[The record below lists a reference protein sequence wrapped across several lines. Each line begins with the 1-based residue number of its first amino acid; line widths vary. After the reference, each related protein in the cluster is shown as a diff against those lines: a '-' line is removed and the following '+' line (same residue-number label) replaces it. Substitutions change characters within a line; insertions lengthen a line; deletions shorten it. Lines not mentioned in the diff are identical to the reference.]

1 MKRINSVG
9 KWVAPML
16 ALLISIIIFFYTSTI
31 TYKNIG
37 TNELFATVDAITR
50 GYKIK
55 QIIASVVLFIAG
67 YLVAQGTFDKQTDA
81 MKAAWAVPIAVVGWC
96 MCSAVIL
103 LLRLPYIRSFAFGLV
118 GALLGAMIYIRK
130 EYIKKTNWDVLCRYI
145 IWCAALSTIFSTG
158 IIPTVMSSDSYYYV
172 MQYGEV
178 VAKVGSLNFDTA
190 GATMTWT
197 GVSSALISSL
207 AYFCGFETITVIHNL
222 LIISM
227 LICFYLTMKKQISNL
242 GARENQ
248 AIVGA
253 GVFTVMLIVIPA
265 FELLSFWVISNT
277 YCMVYIFLLM
287 IGMKLYTTDERENKA
302 LLMLISMVICWLTL
316 SRAEMS
322 VCMACIVCLISFL
335 PLTQRE
341 MLTLSVPM
349 MVVQLLYLIELNYQ
363 QAISVKNVYDSM
375 LTPAI
380 QAIITVATV
389 GGVIY
394 SFFINSKFFSWIR
407 KKINIIVFAVL
418 PGICIAIYF
427 LDKEKYVKSIES
439 IIYNFKTQYWGY
451 LPALIL
457 VLYIVIALN
466 KKINFGLIFSTGY
479 VLINLILCLG
489 RKQPLRN
496 GYGDSCNR
504 IMMSAIPVVFSAL
517 ICSVLEIVALRIKEN
532 KEKRNINEK
541 TETNT
546 I

>member
-16 ALLISIIIFFYTSTI
+16 VLLISIIIFFYTSTI

-55 QIIASVVLFIAG
+55 QIIASVVLFIVG

-96 MCSAVIL
+96 MCSTVIL

-130 EYIKKTNWDVLCRYI
+130 EYIKETNWGVLCRYI

-158 IIPTVMSSDSYYYV
+158 IVPTVMSSDSYYYV

-265 FELLSFWVISNT
+265 F
-277 YCMVYIFLLM
+277 
-287 IGMKLYTTDERENKA
+287 
-302 LLMLISMVICWLTL
+302 
-316 SRAEMS
+316 
-322 VCMACIVCLISFL
+322 
-335 PLTQRE
+335 
-341 MLTLSVPM
+341 
-349 MVVQLLYLIELNYQ
+349 
-363 QAISVKNVYDSM
+363 
-375 LTPAI
+375 
-380 QAIITVATV
+380 
-389 GGVIY
+389 
-394 SFFINSKFFSWIR
+394 
-407 KKINIIVFAVL
+407 
-418 PGICIAIYF
+418 
-427 LDKEKYVKSIES
+427 
-439 IIYNFKTQYWGY
+439 
-451 LPALIL
+451 
-457 VLYIVIALN
+457 
-466 KKINFGLIFSTGY
+466 
-479 VLINLILCLG
+479 
-489 RKQPLRN
+489 
-496 GYGDSCNR
+496 
-504 IMMSAIPVVFSAL
+504 
-517 ICSVLEIVALRIKEN
+517 
-532 KEKRNINEK
+532 
-541 TETNT
+541 
-546 I
+546 

>member
-16 ALLISIIIFFYTSTI
+16 VLLISIIIFFYTSTI

-96 MCSAVIL
+96 MCSTVIL

-118 GALLGAMIYIRK
+118 GALLGAVIYIRK
-130 EYIKKTNWDVLCRYI
+130 EYIKKTNLGVLCRYI

-158 IIPTVMSSDSYYYV
+158 IVPTVMSSDSYYYV

-222 LIISM
+222 LVISM
-227 LICFYLTMKKQISNL
+227 LICFYLMMKKQISNL

-253 GVFTVMLIVIPA
+253 GIFTVMLIVIPA

-287 IGMKLYTTDERENKA
+287 IGMNLYTIDERENKA
-302 LLMLISMVICWLTL
+302 LLILLSMVICWLTL

-335 PLTQRE
+335 PLTQIE

-363 QAISVKNVYDSM
+363 QAISVKSVYDSM
-375 LTPAI
+375 LTPSI
-380 QAIITVATV
+380 QAIMTVATV
-389 GGVIY
+389 GCVIY

-407 KKINIIVFAVL
+407 KKINIIVSAIL

-466 KKINFGLIFSTGY
+466 KKNNFGLIFSTGY

-504 IMMSAIPVVFSAL
+504 IMMSAIPVVFFAL

-532 KEKRNINEK
+532 KEQEEYK
-541 TETNT
+541 
-546 I
+546 

>member
-16 ALLISIIIFFYTSTI
+16 VLLISIIIFFYTSTI

-227 LICFYLTMKKQISNL
+227 LICFYLTIKKQISNL

>member
-1 MKRINSVG
+1 MDR
-9 KWVAPML
+9 
-16 ALLISIIIFFYTSTI
+16 
-31 TYKNIG
+31 
-37 TNELFATVDAITR
+37 
-50 GYKIK
+50 
-55 QIIASVVLFIAG
+55 
-67 YLVAQGTFDKQTDA
+67 
-81 MKAAWAVPIAVVGWC
+81 
-96 MCSAVIL
+96 
-103 LLRLPYIRSFAFGLV
+103 
-118 GALLGAMIYIRK
+118 
-130 EYIKKTNWDVLCRYI
+130 
-145 IWCAALSTIFSTG
+145 
-158 IIPTVMSSDSYYYV
+158 
-172 MQYGEV
+172 
-178 VAKVGSLNFDTA
+178 
-190 GATMTWT
+190 

-287 IGMKLYTTDERENKA
+287 IGMNLYTTDERENKA
-302 LLMLISMVICWLTL
+302 LLILLSMVICWLTL

-389 GGVIY
+389 GCVIY
-394 SFFINSKFFSWIR
+394 SFFYK
-407 KKINIIVFAVL
+407 
-418 PGICIAIYF
+418 
-427 LDKEKYVKSIES
+427 
-439 IIYNFKTQYWGY
+439 
-451 LPALIL
+451 
-457 VLYIVIALN
+457 
-466 KKINFGLIFSTGY
+466 
-479 VLINLILCLG
+479 
-489 RKQPLRN
+489 
-496 GYGDSCNR
+496 
-504 IMMSAIPVVFSAL
+504 
-517 ICSVLEIVALRIKEN
+517 
-532 KEKRNINEK
+532 
-541 TETNT
+541 
-546 I
+546 

>member
-16 ALLISIIIFFYTSTI
+16 VLLISIIIFFYTSTI

>member
-16 ALLISIIIFFYTSTI
+16 VLLISIIIFFYTSTI

-158 IIPTVMSSDSYYYV
+158 ILPTVMSSDSYYYV

-227 LICFYLTMKKQISNL
+227 LSCFYLTMKKQISNL